1 VLRTPARARR
11 EPAEG
16 AGRGLTDAWHS
27 FPSFRPEDKSGGGI
41 AGRRAVETA
50 PTTGNQI
57 LIIED
62 DPPTREALEA
72 LLSLHGYSAIVA
84 ANGADGL
91 SKLRSGLRPCLI
103 LLDLM
108 MPEKNGFQF
117 RVEQVI
123 DPSLADIPVVVYSGD
138 SEARAEGAVL
148 GSVACLAKPIDVNQL
163 LRLLQRYCP

>member
-1 VLRTPARARR
+1 M
-11 EPAEG
+11 
-16 AGRGLTDAWHS
+16 TDAWHS
-27 FPSFRPEDKSGGGI
+27 FRSFCPEEKLRNGI
-41 AGRRAVETA
+41 AGRGAVETP
-50 PTTGNQI
+50 PTTRGQI

-62 DPPTREALEA
+62 DVPTREALEA
-72 LLSLHGYSAIVA
+72 FLTMHGYSPIVA

-148 GSVACLAKPIDVNQL
+148 GSVACLAKPIDVTQL
-163 LRLLQRYCP
+163 LGLLQRYCPSSALPAS